1 MARVLIV
8 DDDQADRIIL
18 GRILEGA
25 GHDVYLTSDDEQA
38 LKILLKRSIDVV
50 VTDLQMPKVH
60 GLELIMKLRTLYPEV
75 GIIIAVS
82 ATGPAQLAMAEA
94 VGANVVLSKPVDPN
108 ELVEAIAKAVP
119 GADDSPV
126 RGQGSS

>member
-18 GRILEGA
+18 GRILERA

-38 LKILLKRSIDVV
+38 LKSLLKMSIDVV

-60 GLELIMKLRTLYPEV
+60 GLELIMMLRTLYPEA
-75 GIIIAVS
+75 GIIAVS
-82 ATGPAQLAMAEA
+82 ATGPDQLDMAEA
-94 VGANVVLSKPVDPN
+94 VGATVTLSKPVDPD
-108 ELVEAIAKAVP
+108 ELVEAVAKAVP
-119 GADDSPV
+119 GAGRP
-126 RGQGSS
+126 

>member
-38 LKILLKRSIDVV
+38 LKSLLKMSIDVV
-50 VTDLQMPKVH
+50 VTDLQMPKIH
-60 GLELIMKLRTLYPEV
+60 GLELIMKLRTLYPEA
-75 GIIIAVS
+75 GIIAVS
-82 ATGPAQLAMAEA
+82 ATGPAQLDMAEA
-94 VGANVVLSKPVDPN
+94 VGATVTLSKPVDPD
-108 ELVEAIAKAVP
+108 ELVEAVAKAVP
-119 GADDSPV
+119 GAGRP
-126 RGQGSS
+126 

>member
-38 LKILLKRSIDVV
+38 LKSLLKKSIDVV

-60 GLELIMKLRTLYPEV
+60 GLELITMLRTLYPEV
-75 GIIIAVS
+75 GIIAVS
-82 ATGPAQLAMAEA
+82 ATGPDQLDMAEA
-94 VGANVVLSKPVDPN
+94 VGATVTLSKPVDRD
-108 ELVEAIAKAVP
+108 ELVEAVAKAVP
-119 GADDSPV
+119 GAGRP
-126 RGQGSS
+126 

>member
-8 DDDQADRIIL
+8 DDDQAYRIIM

-38 LKILLKRSIDVV
+38 LKSLLKMRFDVV

-60 GLELIMKLRTLYPEV
+60 GLELIMMLRTLYPEA
-75 GIIIAVS
+75 GIIAVS
-82 ATGPAQLAMAEA
+82 ATGPDQLDMAEA
-94 VGANVVLSKPVDPN
+94 VGATVTLSKPVDRD
-108 ELVEAIAKAVP
+108 ELVEAVAKAVP
-119 GADDSPV
+119 GAGRP
-126 RGQGSS
+126 

>member
-25 GHDVYLTSDDEQA
+25 GHDVYLISDDEEA
-38 LKILLKRSIDVV
+38 LKSRLKMSIDVV

-60 GLELIMKLRTLYPEV
+60 GLELITMLRTLYPEA
-75 GIIIAVS
+75 GIIAVS
-82 ATGPAQLAMAEA
+82 ATGSDQLDMAEA
-94 VGANVVLSKPVDPN
+94 VGANVTLSKPVDPD
-108 ELVEAIAKAVP
+108 ELVEAVAKAVSEAGRP
-119 GADDSPV
+119 
-126 RGQGSS
+126 